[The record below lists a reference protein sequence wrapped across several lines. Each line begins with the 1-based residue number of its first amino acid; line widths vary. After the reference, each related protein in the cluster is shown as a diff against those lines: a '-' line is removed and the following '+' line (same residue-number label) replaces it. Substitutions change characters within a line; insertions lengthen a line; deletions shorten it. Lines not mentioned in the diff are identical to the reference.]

1 MSVSP
6 VSRSVPPEGA
16 SRHFEPVLKPAL
28 APLYAARQARL
39 TGLAE
44 DHPAGDYLR
53 FVAEVTKAQAGLLDQ
68 VRPGACDPATA
79 ASERGWLDLL
89 DRLVGALRDTA
100 PAAVAPHLDTIAA
113 MARDARQAAGVAL
126 ATGRFSQVDAA
137 IAPILWAALS
147 EQVAVSVRAEGA
159 TLSHPAPEA
168 DGCCPVCGTAPV
180 ASMVYGGMEMRG
192 LRYLHCALCESEWH
206 VVRAVCSNCG
216 DTKDVEYLS
225 LDSAEAVVR
234 AECCDHCHGYLKIVS
249 AEHERTAEAVADDLA
264 TLDLDDAV
272 GAEGYRRTGFN
283 PWALPRG
290 DSADSTRMN

>member
-6 VSRSVPPEGA
+6 VSRSVPPEIVT
-16 SRHFEPVLKPAL
+16 RHFDPVLKPDL
-28 APLYAARQARL
+28 APLYAAREARL
-39 TGLAE
+39 NALAA

-53 FVAEVTKAQAGLLDQ
+53 FVADVTHAQAGLLDQ
-68 VRPGACDPATA
+68 VSAGSTDPATA
-79 ASERGWLDLL
+79 ASEPGWLDLL
-89 DRLVGALRDTA
+89 DRLMTALKDNA
-100 PAAVAPHLDTIAA
+100 PAAVAPHFDAIAA
-113 MARDARQAAGVAL
+113 MDRAARQAAGVAL

-147 EQVAVSVRAEGA
+147 EQVAVSVRAEDA
-159 TLSHPAPEA
+159 APVHA
-168 DGCCPVCGTAPV
+168 GPHDGGFCPVCGTAPV

-216 DTKDVEYLS
+216 DGKDVEYLS
-225 LDSAEAVVR
+225 FDTAEAVVR

-249 AEHERTAEAVADDLA
+249 AERERTAEAVADDLA

-272 GAEGYRRTGFN
+272 ANEEYRRTGFN
-283 PWALPRG
+283 PWALPRE
-290 DSADSTRMN
+290 DSAGPERVN